1 MSEMP
6 NWIFFIFFALFFVI
20 FFVWNK
26 RNKNYL
32 TIEEKKLAS
41 SLLSEAFQREIRY
54 AWIIIAA
61 TLAIYGF
68 LLILEKVFL
77 IENATKFIFVFC
89 WFSLIYA
96 FVRNRAIYRRANLPL
111 KFINGDFALGIFTAL
126 AFAAISIFILLD

>member
-61 TLAIYGF
+61 TLAI
-68 LLILEKVFL
+68 
-77 IENATKFIFVFC
+77 
-89 WFSLIYA
+89 
-96 FVRNRAIYRRANLPL
+96 
-111 KFINGDFALGIFTAL
+111 
-126 AFAAISIFILLD
+126 